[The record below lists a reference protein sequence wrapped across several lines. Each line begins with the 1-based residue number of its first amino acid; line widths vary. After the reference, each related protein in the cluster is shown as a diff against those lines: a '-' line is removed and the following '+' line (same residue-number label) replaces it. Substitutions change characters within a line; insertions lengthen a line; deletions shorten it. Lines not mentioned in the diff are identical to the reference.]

1 MKEIIEEN
9 AKQGYRE
16 YLQTLKKNKRKER
29 ALSVFIG
36 SFVIVATGLLM
47 ILSSKLTDDA
57 QKNCV
62 KAGHSEAYCEAKL

>member
-16 YLQTLKKNKRKER
+16 YLQTLKKNRRKER

-57 QKNCV
+57 QKNCIE
-62 KAGHSEAYCEAKL
+62 AGHSETYCEAKL